1 MKRRAVLMG
10 MLGAV
15 ALPLLADAQSKIPV
29 IGFLV
34 PGNLDPTSLI
44 AAFKE
49 ALGRIGYIDGRNLR
63 IEFRA
68 GDGSA
73 ASLARLA
80 SELVSLKV
88 DIIVTWLTPSVRAA
102 KQATSD
108 IPIVMAGAGDPVAT
122 GIVAS
127 LGHPGGNITGS
138 GSFTPEL
145 AGKNIEVLR
154 ELLPS
159 ATRLAALCNQTDNF
173 TKVFLEQV
181 HDAAAKQR
189 FDLNV
194 VMTDPAGIE
203 AAFARIRSAGAD
215 AVIVQPSLPTPLCA
229 RLALD
234 ARLPAFSPQESFARV
249 GGLFAYAGF
258 AADQFERAATYVD
271 KVLKGSKPADLPI
284 ELPTRFDLSINNK
297 TAQALGLTVP
307 QAMLARA
314 GTLIE

>member
-10 MLGAV
+10 MLGAT
-15 ALPLLADAQSKIPV
+15 AWPLLAHAQSKIPV

-34 PGNLDPTSLI
+34 PGNLDPASLL
-44 AAFKE
+44 AAFKD
-49 ALGRIGYIDGRNLR
+49 AMSGLGYVDGQNLR

-68 GDGSA
+68 GDGSP

-80 SELVSLKV
+80 NELVGLKV
-88 DIIVTWLTPSVRAA
+88 DIIVTWLTPSIRAA
-102 KQATSD
+102 KQATKD

-127 LGHPGGNITGS
+127 LSRPGGNITGG

-159 ATRLAALCNQTDNF
+159 ATKLAALCNQTDDF
-173 TKVFLEQV
+173 TMVFLEQV
-181 HDAAAKQR
+181 RVAAAKQK
-189 FDLNV
+189 FGLDI
-194 VMTDPAGIE
+194 VMTDPAGVE
-203 AAFARIRSAGAD
+203 AAFQHIRDGRAD

-234 ARLPAFSPQESFARV
+234 ARLPAFSPQESFATV
-249 GGLFAYAGF
+249 GGLFGYAGL
-258 AADQFERAATYVD
+258 AADHFARAATYVD
-271 KVLKGSKPADLPI
+271 KILKGNRPADLPI
-284 ELPTRFDLSINNK
+284 QLPTRFELSINLK
-297 TAQALGLTVP
+297 TARALGLTIS

-314 GTLIE
+314 GNIIE